1 MNLYSSQLSS
11 GLFLLRFLTAIL
23 FLTTINYIQGVSAG
37 HRKLFITEFD
47 MDATEYLAMMRGR
60 LTAAF
65 DFKDAPSELVPAPSV
80 WAVHNRSSEK
90 YFLSK
95 SISLYTVNNDEYV
108 GLYDCRNPLSPT
120 DIKTVLDQFKRL
132 VTTLPT
138 DEKHMSSIFTA
149 AFISEKEISQ
159 EVIGAVAGIKFHK
172 DFWFTLRGWA
182 DLAVILVDL
191 TNGNIYSN
199 GFGKR
204 MMRNFA
210 LPSQ

>member
-1 MNLYSSQLSS
+1 MDASEYLS
-11 GLFLLRFLTAIL
+11 LMRER
-23 FLTTINYIQGVSAG
+23 LTT
-37 HRKLFITEFD
+37 
-47 MDATEYLAMMRGR
+47 
-60 LTAAF
+60 AF
-65 DFKDAPSELVPAPSV
+65 DFREAPAELVPAPSV

-108 GLYDCRNPLSPT
+108 ALYDCRNSLTPA
-120 DIKTVLDQFKRL
+120 DITTVLSRFKKL
-132 VTTLPT
+132 VSALPT

-149 AFISEKEISQ
+149 AFISEAEIDAK
-159 EVIGAVAGIKFHK
+159 VIEAASGIKFHK

-182 DLAVILVDL
+182 DIAVILVDL
-191 TNGNIYSN
+191 SNGNIYSN

-204 MMRNFA
+204 MKRNFE